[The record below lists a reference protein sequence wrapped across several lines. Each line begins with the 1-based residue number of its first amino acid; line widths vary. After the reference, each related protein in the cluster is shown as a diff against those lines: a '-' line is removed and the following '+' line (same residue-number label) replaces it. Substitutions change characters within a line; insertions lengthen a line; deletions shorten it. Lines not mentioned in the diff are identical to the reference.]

1 MLEAAAGSDNI
12 IEMTDLFDAVL
23 DISVDDATVTAEIFD
38 GAVSLGTVTLPAL
51 GAGVYRGLL
60 PSTYPLAVSS
70 DRFFAVVHATTP
82 NGLVRRR
89 RVGFVVRE

>member
-12 IEMTDLFDAVL
+12 IEMTDLVDAVL

-38 GAVSLGTVTLPAL
+38 GEVSLGVIALAAIGAGAYRGTLPA
-51 GAGVYRGLL
+51 
-60 PSTYPLAVSS
+60 SYPLVLSS
-70 DRFFAVVHATTP
+70 DRFFARITATTP
-82 NGLVRRR
+82 NGLTRQR